1 MFWIGILFTL
11 IMLADWFMQKKEGVK
26 LRTRMTVLLVSICFF
41 ITSEVIFKLKDRWNL
56 PVLFRYLS
64 ETMLGRLF

>member
-1 MFWIGILFTL
+1 MLWIGILFTL
-11 IMLADWFMQKKEGVK
+11 IMLADWFMQKNEGVK
-26 LRTRMTVLLVSICFF
+26 LRTRITVLLVSIGFF
-41 ITSEVIFKLKDRWNL
+41 LISEVVFKLKDRWNL

>member
-41 ITSEVIFKLKDRWNL
+41 ITSEVVFKLKDQWNL

>member
-1 MFWIGILFTL
+1 VFWIGILFTL

-41 ITSEVIFKLKDRWNL
+41 ITSEVVFKLKDRWNL

>member
-41 ITSEVIFKLKDRWNL
+41 ITSEVVFKLKDRWNL